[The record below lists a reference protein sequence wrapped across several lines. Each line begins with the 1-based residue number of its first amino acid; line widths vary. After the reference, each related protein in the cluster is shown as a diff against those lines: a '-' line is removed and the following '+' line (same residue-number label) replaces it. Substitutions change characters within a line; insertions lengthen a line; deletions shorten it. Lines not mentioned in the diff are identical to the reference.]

1 MDGYLMVNYKH
12 PNQRLLVN
20 LYIAYYSSQRKGVSP
35 HSPRVRIPGGGW
47 EISELKRIEVN
58 GHPANRV
65 IIQKGEN
72 RQIVYY
78 WFQGYGRIVA
88 NEYINKWYLFLDAVF
103 KNRTDGAL
111 VRYVTAVLPNET
123 IEAADE
129 RVLELM
135 IKADVELPT
144 YILD

>member
-1 MDGYLMVNYKH
+1 VC
-12 PNQRLLVN
+12 
-20 LYIAYYSSQRKGVSP
+20 
-35 HSPRVRIPGGGW
+35 IPGGGW
-47 EISELKRIEVN
+47 EISELKWIEVN
-58 GHPANRV
+58 GDPANRV

-72 RQIVYY
+72 RQIAYY
-78 WFQGYGRIVA
+78 WFQGLGRIVA